1 MKDISSDCKK
11 IIDEISQVIVGKRD
25 VLEKILFGILANGH
39 ILFEDYPGLAKTM
52 MAHCFSQV
60 LGCDFRRVQF
70 TPDLLPADITGTY
83 VFNQKEMTFNLRK
96 GPIFTNILLTDEIN
110 RAPPKTQAAL
120 LEAMQEKQVTL
131 EGDTYPLDEPF
142 FVMATQ
148 NPIEYEGTYP
158 LPEAQLDRFLVK
170 LRVGYPTRKQEKE
183 ILDRRKERKTD
194 EYSLKKIVN
203 AKKVVEM
210 QKACEDVYI
219 HADIEKYI
227 VDIVY
232 NTRETASIEVGASP
246 RGSLALFKLSRARAA
261 YFGRDFVIPDDIK
274 EMVLPALSHRI
285 ILKPEVWYTK
295 VTERTLLES
304 IVEKI
309 PVPKVEELEERIE
322 VHEAESGSIESESS
336 TNGEP

>member
-1 MKDISSDCKK
+1 MRDISSECTQ
-11 IIDEISQVIVGKRD
+11 IIDEISKVIVGKQD
-25 VLEKILFGILANGH
+25 VLEKILFGILADGH

-60 LGCDFRRVQF
+60 LGCNFRRIQF

-96 GPIFTNILLTDEIN
+96 GPVFTNILLTDEIN

-131 EGDTYPLDEPF
+131 EGETYPLDEPF
-142 FVMATQ
+142 IVMATQ

-158 LPEAQLDRFLVK
+158 LPEAQLDRFLIK
-170 LRVGYPTRKQEKE
+170 LEVGYPTRKQEKE
-183 ILDRRKERKTD
+183 ILERRKERKTD
-194 EYSLKKIVN
+194 EFTLNKIVN
-203 AKKVVEM
+203 TEKVVEM
-210 QKACEDVYI
+210 QKACEDVYV
-219 HADIEKYI
+219 HEDIEKYI

-232 NTRETASIEVGASP
+232 STRETASVEVGASP
-246 RGSLALFKLSRARAA
+246 RGSLALFKLGRARAA
-261 YFGRDFVIPDDIK
+261 YMGRDFVIPDDVK

-295 VTERTLLES
+295 VTEKIILEN
-304 IVEKI
+304 IVEKV

-322 VHEAESGSIESESS
+322 VHTAKTESVEEAAGSE
-336 TNGEP
+336 